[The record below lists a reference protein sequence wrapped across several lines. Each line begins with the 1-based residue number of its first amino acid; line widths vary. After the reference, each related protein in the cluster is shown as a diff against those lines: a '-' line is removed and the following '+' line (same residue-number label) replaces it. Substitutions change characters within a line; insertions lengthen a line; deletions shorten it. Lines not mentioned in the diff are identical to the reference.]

1 MEYTIGTVQR
11 GKSCRMILKT
21 KDVAHTDL
29 DGRVSLE
36 MKLGNTLIRDAF
48 TVVKKYQSAEDLDGN
63 CYDWYYIC
71 DHYRHE
77 DRTEEVRSECEQEV
91 TDLEIESMEQEQA
104 ITENEIAI
112 MELQEA
118 VETITSAT

>member
-21 KDVAHTDL
+21 KDTVHTDL
-29 DGRVSLE
+29 DGRVTLE
-36 MKLGNTLIRDAF
+36 KKLGNTLIRDAF
-48 TVVKKYQSAEDLDGN
+48 TVVGKYQSADDLEGG

-77 DRTEEVRSECEQEV
+77 DRTEEVRSECEQEI
-91 TDLEIESMEQEQA
+91 TDLEIEAIEQDLA
-104 ITENEIAI
+104 ITDNEIAI

-118 VETITSAT
+118 VDTLMQTT

>member
-1 MEYTIGTVQR
+1 MEYTIGTVQT

-21 KDVAHTDL
+21 RDAAHTDL
-29 DGRVSLE
+29 DGRVTLE

-48 TVVKKYQSAEDLDGN
+48 TVISKFRSAEDLSGA

-71 DHYRHE
+71 DHYRYE
-77 DRTEEVRSECEQEV
+77 DRSEEVRSELEQEV
-91 TDLEIESMEQEQA
+91 TDLEIEAMEQDQA
-104 ITENEIAI
+104 ITDNEIAI

-118 VETITSAT
+118 VETLQSAT

>member
-11 GKSCRMILKT
+11 GKNCRTILKT
-21 KDVAHTDL
+21 KDAAHTDL
-29 DGRVSLE
+29 DGRVNLE

-48 TVVKKYQSAEDLDGN
+48 TVVGKYQSAEDLDGN

-77 DRTEEVRSECEQEV
+77 DRTEEVRSECEQEI

-118 VETITSAT
+118 VDTLMQTT